1 MAELADFLLG
11 LMICG
16 LLLTGIGVAGIAIF
30 SSWRKP

>member
-16 LLLTGIGVAGIAIF
+16 LLLTGVGAVGIFLF